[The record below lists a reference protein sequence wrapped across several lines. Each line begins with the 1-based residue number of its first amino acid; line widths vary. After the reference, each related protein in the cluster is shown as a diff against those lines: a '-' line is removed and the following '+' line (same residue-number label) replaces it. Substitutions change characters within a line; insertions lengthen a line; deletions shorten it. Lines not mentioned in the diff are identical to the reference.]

1 MRPFLQH
8 FVETQMF
15 ATFIDETGKTISKKQ
30 RQYFAEASMADSLY
44 IEDDYEE
51 MDFTIYSDKM
61 IDARFNMAQSINMAE
76 LEELPSSSLL
86 PVAMSPYKKRIPL
99 NLSIKSIPSS
109 PAKMVST
116 ALTAQTNWKV
126 VESLLKEVKVS
137 QLWLFCLLDLTCKLF
152 RLEPNEF
159 C

>member
-1 MRPFLQH
+1 MRQFLQH

-15 ATFIDETGKTISKKQ
+15 ASFIDEAGKTITKKQ
-30 RQYFAEASMADSLY
+30 KNFFTEANMADSLY
-44 IEDDYEE
+44 IDDDYEE

-61 IDARFNMAQSINMAE
+61 IEARFNTAQNVNMIE
-76 LEELPSSSLL
+76 LEELPANSNLL
-86 PVAMSPYKKRIPL
+86 QVTMSPCKKRIQP
-99 NLSIKSIPSS
+99 NLSVKGQNKSIPSS

-137 QLWLFCLLDLTCKLF
+137 
-152 RLEPNEF
+152 
-159 C
+159 